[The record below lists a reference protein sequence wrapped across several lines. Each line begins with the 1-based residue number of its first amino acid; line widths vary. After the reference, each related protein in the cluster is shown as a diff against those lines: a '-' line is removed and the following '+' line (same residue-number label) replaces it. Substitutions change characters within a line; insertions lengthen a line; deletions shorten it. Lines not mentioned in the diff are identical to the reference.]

1 MSELFVS
8 VEGLDGAGTTTL
20 VQGIAERRPE
30 YVTTAEPTGTPLGK
44 QIRSNLRDTSDP
56 VLDLLLFVADRR
68 EHLVEEIEP
77 ALESGSTV
85 VTDRYVDS
93 TRAYQPIS
101 LVEETADDVFFS
113 ELQAKNYIEW
123 LHGYWH
129 REPDLTLY
137 IDVPV
142 DTALDR
148 SSLDEKYENKQFLAQ
163 ARQNYH
169 ALAEFKDRI
178 VTIDGTQSAEAV
190 LDESLDVIDSH
201 E

>member
-1 MSELFVS
+1 MSELLIS

-20 VQGIAERRPE
+20 VQGIDESRPE
-30 YVTTAEPTGTPLGK
+30 YVATAEPTETALGK

-68 EHLVEEIEP
+68 EHLSEEIAP
-77 ALESGSTV
+77 ALADGETV

-123 LHGYWH
+123 IHGYWH
-129 REPDLTLY
+129 REPDITIY

-142 DTALDR
+142 ETAIER
-148 SSLDEKYENKQFLAQ
+148 SSLDEKYENKQFLKQ

-178 VTIDGTQSAEAV
+178 VTIDGTQSAEDV
-190 LDESLDVIDSH
+190 LTESLDVIDSH

>member
-20 VQGIAERRPE
+20 VQGIAESRPE
-30 YVTTAEPTGTPLGK
+30 YVATAEPTETALGG
-44 QIRSNLRDTSDP
+44 QIRSNLRNTSDP

-68 EHLVEEIEP
+68 EHLVEEIAP

-85 VTDRYVDS
+85 VTDRYADS

-129 REPDLTLY
+129 REPDITLY

-142 DTALDR
+142 ETAIER

-190 LDESLDVIDSH
+190 LAESLDVIDSH

>member
-1 MSELFVS
+1 MSERLIS

-30 YVTTAEPTGTPLGK
+30 YVTTAEPTETALGGE
-44 QIRSNLRDTSDP
+44 IRSNLRDTSDP

-68 EHLVEEIEP
+68 EHLVEEITP
-77 ALESGSTV
+77 ALTEGKTV
-85 VTDRYVDS
+85 VTDRYADS

-123 LHGYWH
+123 VHGYWH
-129 REPDLTLY
+129 REPDLTVY

-148 SSLDEKYENKQFLAQ
+148 SSLDEKYENRQFLEQ

-190 LDESLDVIDSH
+190 LTESLDVIDSH